1 MGSAVRLTRGRG
13 DRATQVWEKAG
24 CNLAVV
30 RGSMPYESFRLAD
43 DRLKH
48 QGIDRASG
56 YKPGTARA
64 RVRARAFAHERKRR
78 MRWVAC
84 VRGQGKPG
92 GSAAQSTRTRGVAG
106 DKVPFTAIG
115 LSSVMHPRNPHCP
128 TMHFNYR
135 YFETAV
141 RHPPPSL
148 PPHPLPELPVL
159 HMSLLATD
167 SAAAARRA
175 SAAHGGGGGGGG
187 GAAERAV
194 VVRRRHRHHAV
205 VPRQGRRRPAP
216 LRRRRPSPHPTCR

>member
-1 MGSAVRLTRGRG
+1 MYVGKGSLAAARP
-13 DRATQVWEKAG
+13 KA
-24 CNLAVV
+24 LA
-30 RGSMPYESFRLAD
+30 P
-43 DRLKH
+43 
-48 QGIDRASG
+48 
-56 YKPGTARA
+56 
-64 RVRARAFAHERKRR
+64 
-78 MRWVAC
+78 
-84 VRGQGKPG
+84 
-92 GSAAQSTRTRGVAG
+92 VAG

-205 VPRQGRRRPAP
+205 VPRQGRRRPARLVP
-216 LRRRRPSPHPTCR
+216 PPPHRYPSCR